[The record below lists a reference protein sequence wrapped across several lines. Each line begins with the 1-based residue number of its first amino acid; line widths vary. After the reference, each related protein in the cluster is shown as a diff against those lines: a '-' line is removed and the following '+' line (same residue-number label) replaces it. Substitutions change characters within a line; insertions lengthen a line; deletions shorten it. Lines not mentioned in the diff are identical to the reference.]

1 MVESNS
7 EPLDD
12 KALSN
17 TGYYEEAL
25 DWFFFK
31 YVNVNI
37 YVRYTLIVTI
47 IFILAAFVTYKT
59 AKFNKQSKNYP
70 FPIYFDNAVEYYPK
84 IQSTGI
90 KNENINLSI
99 ARYLITNYLK
109 KREEFDSNSLNPEK
123 LNERLNYIN
132 NVSSL
137 IVFQKYF
144 KFINIDNNPESPLLK
159 YRYKNSRIIEIDN
172 VEFLKNV
179 NVPSY
184 AKVSYR
190 VRSLIDNKE
199 TSEEKVA
206 EIDFFMSEINKRF
219 IDSKKSINFLITNY
233 TD

>member
-1 MVESNS
+1 MVKSNS

-12 KALSN
+12 KASLN
-17 TGYYEEAL
+17 TNYYDEAL

-31 YVNVNI
+31 YVNINI
-37 YVRYTLIVTI
+37 YVRYTLVVTV
-47 IFILAAFVTYKT
+47 IFVLAAFVIYKT
-59 AKFNKQSKNYP
+59 AKLNKEAENYP

-99 ARYLITNYLK
+99 ARYLIINYLK
-109 KREEFDSNSLNPEK
+109 MRGEFDYNSLNPEK

-159 YRYKNSRIIEIDN
+159 YRYKNSRIIDIND

-179 NVPSY
+179 DVPSY
-184 AKVSYR
+184 AKVSYT
-190 VRSLIDNKE
+190 VRSLIDDKE
-199 TSEEKVA
+199 TSEKRVA
-206 EIDFFMSEINKRF
+206 EINFFMSKINKRF
-219 IDSKKSINFLITNY
+219 IDSKKNINFLITNY

>member
-17 TGYYEEAL
+17 TGYYDEAL

-47 IFILAAFVTYKT
+47 IFILEAFVTYKT

-90 KNENINLSI
+90 KN
-99 ARYLITNYLK
+99 
-109 KREEFDSNSLNPEK
+109 
-123 LNERLNYIN
+123 
-132 NVSSL
+132 
-137 IVFQKYF
+137 
-144 KFINIDNNPESPLLK
+144 
-159 YRYKNSRIIEIDN
+159 
-172 VEFLKNV
+172 
-179 NVPSY
+179 
-184 AKVSYR
+184 
-190 VRSLIDNKE
+190 
-199 TSEEKVA
+199 
-206 EIDFFMSEINKRF
+206 
-219 IDSKKSINFLITNY
+219 
-233 TD
+233 